1 MFERLGEK
9 LSGVFDSIRKRGVLS
24 DKDVDNA
31 LREVRIALLEADVAL
46 PVVKDFISQVKVSA
60 IGEKVI
66 NSVAPGQ
73 MVVKIV
79 HEHLTEL
86 LGGGSDSSTEISFSS
101 PPSFL
106 MLVGL
111 QGSGKTTTAAKLG
124 KYFSEKRK
132 KVLMVSLDTR
142 RPAAMEQLQQ
152 LGKQINIPTLEII
165 KSENPEQIAKRSLEE
180 GRLGGYDVVILD
192 TAGRNSLDEE
202 LMNELVII
210 NDIVSPKETLL
221 VADSMTGQ
229 DAVKTAEKFREAA
242 ELTGIILTRVDGD
255 TRGGAALSMHQVTKK
270 PIKFL
275 GVGEKI
281 DALEVFS
288 SKRVAGRI
296 LGMDDVVG
304 FVEQAQKRV
313 DSEEAEKLASKIA
326 KGVFTL
332 DDFMLQIRQMRRMG
346 GTKGIMGL
354 LPSVAKLK
362 KSMQDSQ
369 VDDKALARVEA
380 VVSSMTRAERKNIK
394 LLNGSRKRRIA
405 SGSGNTVQEV
415 NKVIKQYKDMQ
426 TLMKHIKKKGV
437 AGVLGNIPGIK
448 LPPSLAQ

>member
-288 SKRVAGRI
+288 SKRVNMFSI
-296 LGMDDVVG
+296 
-304 FVEQAQKRV
+304 
-313 DSEEAEKLASKIA
+313 S
-326 KGVFTL
+326 
-332 DDFMLQIRQMRRMG
+332 
-346 GTKGIMGL
+346 
-354 LPSVAKLK
+354 
-362 KSMQDSQ
+362 
-369 VDDKALARVEA
+369 
-380 VVSSMTRAERKNIK
+380 TRDCFICQYTNPIK
-394 LLNGSRKRRIA
+394 FNGIA
-405 SGSGNTVQEV
+405 S
-415 NKVIKQYKDMQ
+415 
-426 TLMKHIKKKGV
+426 
-437 AGVLGNIPGIK
+437 
-448 LPPSLAQ
+448 